1 MRHESCE
8 SRQHETW
15 TIGGAGTGEGA
26 FFWLHGRNG
35 RNGRVSS
42 LFMSPLLE
50 GYVMDNGL
58 TTRDGYVY
66 CNPDDP
72 VTLSYIR
79 AVL

>member
-15 TIGGAGTGEGA
+15 TIGGAGTGEGVFGA
-26 FFWLHGRNG
+26 FFWWHGRNG
-35 RNGRVSS
+35 RVLS

-58 TTRDGYVY
+58 TTRDGYFIVIQMI
-66 CNPDDP
+66 PSHHH
-72 VTLSYIR
+72 LFM
-79 AVL
+79 L